1 MLLGRFFHFNFR
13 VRLFKNTL
21 TGLLLIAGLGCGN
34 QGEPAQNPEAKKLEM
49 EVKMFAEQAALWT
62 TTVKTEEGKFTFG
75 GPLRPEEKPLVGR
88 WRGSDNDKES
98 PGNWEIVRRPNH
110 TYSFPGTWVG
120 VADQSYYTHSL
131 WQAVD
136 GNYRFVDILDEEIAY
151 KSALLHRER

>member
-1 MLLGRFFHFNFR
+1 MNFLIIFRLFFCYQVVSSIINFR

-21 TGLLLIAGLGCGN
+21 AGLLLIAGLGCGN

-49 EVKMFAEQAALWT
+49 EEKMAAEQAALWA

-88 WRGSDNDKES
+88 WRGSVNNKES

-110 TYSFPGTWVG
+110 PIHFRVLGWVKPASPIILMACGRRWMGTIGLSIFWMK
-120 VADQSYYTHSL
+120 
-131 WQAVD
+131 
-136 GNYRFVDILDEEIAY
+136 R
-151 KSALLHRER
+151 